1 MVIAIDGPAGAGKST
16 VARGVADALGITYL
30 DSGAMYRCV
39 ALAVSSSDA
48 DPDDPH
54 EAAGVASEIE
64 IAFEGDRVLLD
75 SEDVTEAIRSPEI
88 SSLASRVSVH
98 PGVREAMVLRQR
110 EIISRGPYV
119 AEGRDIGTV
128 VSPESPLKVFLVAN
142 DSERARRRAAESG
155 QSLDQVSSE
164 LAERDR
170 RDSEREHGALRAAD
184 DSVEVDTSAVP
195 ADEVVARIAE
205 LARERGLA

>member
-1 MVIAIDGPAGAGKST
+1 M
-16 VARGVADALGITYL
+16 VARRL
-30 DSGAMYRCV
+30 
-39 ALAVSSSDA
+39 
-48 DPDDPH
+48 
-54 EAAGVASEIE
+54 
-64 IAFEGDRVLLD
+64 
-75 SEDVTEAIRSPEI
+75 
-88 SSLASRVSVH
+88 
-98 PGVREAMVLRQR
+98 
-110 EIISRGPYV
+110 
-119 AEGRDIGTV
+119 
-128 VSPESPLKVFLVAN
+128 
-142 DSERARRRAAESG
+142 RRAAESG